1 MKQIYGRQIFMA
13 LLVLVLSACE
23 DPFVGNR
30 AFNIENLNAPY
41 TMKKVTIAST
51 EYLVLT
57 NTNRL
62 AQQNDGSLQFY
73 NLSAPRSPVLD
84 ADLSFK
90 IPSNVVDFYIEEG
103 VSEPR
108 VFLLDRNENRL
119 LVYGLSA
126 GSFSPVVGPD
136 GQPLRI
142 ALYSN
147 PISIEGFS
155 FDGRDYLAVAV
166 MNVST
171 MQFISRDDLR
181 VLTESDLEALVGD
194 LGVDA
199 ANVTDYRKDR
209 LENVSSFMEMR
220 PRLKLG
226 STTQLQEIKNI
237 SGSER
242 QGRGIGK
249 ILYLGGATADILGI
263 SFSDTAAFGFRFSAF
278 DNNSNLLWDLSAAQN
293 GVTGVAGT
301 KEEGFRG
308 AALDGLGNLYLSSR
322 SDNKIYAVPPS
333 VWALDREPDGQAR
346 NTERRNTH
354 TVFGGVTPISGQPTT
369 EAYLNVRKIDVD
381 FDEDDSDADTVTG
394 DAKFP
399 RLSDLVVN
407 NQTGASAATRAW
419 VIGLESKDRGYNQ
432 SRIYAVDL
440 DSPQILDVEVFNAGD
455 SPQKLLY
462 LDGSSLVYVSF
473 LNGDRLDIYDV
484 SGDQL
489 DLVGQ
494 IENQ

>member
-1 MKQIYGRQIFMA
+1 MKHICGRSLGIV
-13 LLVLVLSACE
+13 LLVFLLCACE

-30 AFNIENLNAPY
+30 SFNLEKLNAPY
-41 TMKKVTIAST
+41 NIKKVTIAST
-51 EYLVLT
+51 EFLAVT

-62 AQQNDGSLQFY
+62 AQQNDGSIHFY

-84 ADLSFK
+84 TDLSFE
-90 IPSNVVDFYIEEG
+90 IPSNVVDFYLEEG
-103 VSEPR
+103 VSEPKL
-108 VFLLDRNENRL
+108 FLLDRNVNRL
-119 LVYGLSA
+119 LVYRLSG
-126 GSFSPVVGPD
+126 GSFTPVLGAD
-136 GQPLRI
+136 AQPLRI

-155 FDGRDYLAVAV
+155 FNGQDYLAVAV
-166 MNVST
+166 MNASTIQFVS
-171 MQFISRDDLR
+171 RNDLR
-181 VLTESDLEALVGD
+181 LLTQTDLEALVGD

-199 ANVTDYRKDR
+199 ASTTDYRKDQ
-209 LENVSSFMEMR
+209 LGNVSAFMEMS

-237 SGSER
+237 SSSER

-249 ILYLGGATADILGI
+249 ILYLGGSTADILGI
-263 SFSDTAAFGFRFSAF
+263 SFSDTAAFGFRFSTF
-278 DNNSNLLWDLSAAQN
+278 DNNSNLLWDLSRAEN

-308 AALDGLGNLYLSSR
+308 AALDSLGNLYLSSR
-322 SDNKIYAVPPS
+322 SDNRIYSVPPS
-333 VWALDREPDGQAR
+333 VWALNREPSGQSRGTA
-346 NTERRNTH
+346 RRNTH
-354 TVFGGVTPISGQPTT
+354 TVFGSLTPVSGQPTT

-381 FDEDDSDADTVTG
+381 FDSEDADAETIAG
-394 DAKFP
+394 DANFP

-407 NQTGASAATRAW
+407 NQTGSLAATRAW
-419 VIGLESKDRGYNQ
+419 VIGLESKDRGYKR

-440 DSPQILDVEVFNAGD
+440 DNPQILDVEAFNAGD

-462 LDGSSLVYVSF
+462 LEASSLLFVSF